1 MIGASSHVTA
11 RGRRVTV
18 KCSADPAPTLAP
30 LLSVCLLFEMIN
42 NVTIVIGCPEAFDN
56 ITVNLVNAYS
66 RINCIIMVTMNT
78 ISTTSNIGI
87 LLYKWFLDFKII
99 SDYGAIYDH
108 VKRLLT

>member
-1 MIGASSHVTA
+1 MDHMTRCAACDWCFKSRDRTWPS
-11 RGRRVTV
+11 RDSV

-42 NVTIVIGCPEAFDN
+42 NVTIVIGCPEVVDN

-87 LLYKWFLDFKII
+87 LLVQMVFRF
-99 SDYGAIYDH
+99 
-108 VKRLLT
+108 